1 MFGATYL
8 VLENIII
15 KRMSTTKKKKKK
27 KKEKG
32 QFTQLLNF
40 LISLESSS
48 SADRHPTVTD

>member
-27 KKEKG
+27 KKEKEKK
-32 QFTQLLNF
+32 TQDKKIETLTLHCTA
-40 LISLESSS
+40 LSLFPFV
-48 SADRHPTVTD
+48 DH